1 MLVALCV
8 LGGLGVSGSLRAAED
23 AAHTGTAKRDEPIM
37 IRADKAWE
45 SESEEI
51 LYLEGNFVMR
61 TSEWEVKADR
71 AEVHGPVEDPERIVG
86 YGKPASIRV
95 SIVGGPDAAPDE
107 GYGYSDR
114 IVYLYNR
121 ELLELHENARLELKN
136 VTVRSGA
143 IVYDVGNRRLV
154 SSGADGVEFV
164 MRPKAQATQ

>member
-1 MLVALCV
+1 MLVAICI
-8 LGGLGVSGSLRAAED
+8 LGGAGTPGPVRTAVAAE
-23 AAHTGTAKRDEPIM
+23 AASVKGNEPIL
-37 IRADKAWE
+37 IRADRAWE
-45 SESEEI
+45 SETEEI

-71 AEVHGPVEDPERIVG
+71 AEVQGPVEDPERIVG

-95 SIVGGPDAAPDE
+95 TLAGAPDAAPDE

-121 ELLELHENARLELKN
+121 ELLELHDNARLELEN

-154 SSGADGVEFV
+154 SSGANGVEFV
-164 MRPKAQATQ
+164 MRPKAASPR